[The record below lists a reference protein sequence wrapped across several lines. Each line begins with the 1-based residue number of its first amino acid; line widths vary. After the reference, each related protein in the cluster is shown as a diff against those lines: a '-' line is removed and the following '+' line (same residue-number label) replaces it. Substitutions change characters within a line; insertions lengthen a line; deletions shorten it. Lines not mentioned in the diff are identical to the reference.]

1 MLLATQTSL
10 VQSSNYAIK
19 RDLRENT
26 SFKFIIGR
34 VGPLFWLL
42 GLTFTFRKIMT
53 KKTALA
59 SFGVRGLSI
68 LRAVIAGTK
77 LNLATTEK
85 LLSMGWVSVQSDGTV
100 ALTRTGKEAHSML
113 EKLDA
118 TQEML
123 TSFGA
128 RVLVFLRAFPAGTK
142 LDPTDYGTLVSIGW
156 ASVQSDGTVLP
167 TLAGEEAL
175 NLLEKLDGVT
185 EEHVEALEFMSG
197 PATPE
202 EAVEL
207 SAQPQ
212 KVRSSLFGSP

>member
-68 LRAVIAGTK
+68 
-77 LNLATTEK
+77 
-85 LLSMGWVSVQSDGTV
+85 
-100 ALTRTGKEAHSML
+100 
-113 EKLDA
+113 
-118 TQEML
+118 
-123 TSFGA
+123 
-128 RVLVFLRAFPAGTK
+128 LRAFPAGTK